1 MSDESPVNSRSEGPG
16 QPEPSERAL
25 RTNLLMSGTIEAEDI
40 AAPVRIRNLSE
51 TGALL
56 EGAAL
61 PKVGARLVLRR
72 LHLEI
77 GGTVVWSE
85 SNRCGVKFAGTI
97 SVAGWRS
104 GNWIAPVGEVD
115 QARVDSIQAAVRGG
129 QLPAAPA
136 KTRPDWIAEQID
148 VDIDARVAD
157 ELTALRRLLEDMGAQ
172 FSDERMLVERYP
184 GTLQRFDFACQIL
197 GHLADL
203 LKAGNRNTAIDAIGM
218 EELRQRLRRK
228 PGRES

>member
-1 MSDESPVNSRSEGPG
+1 
-16 QPEPSERAL
+16 
-25 RTNLLMSGTIEAEDI
+25 MSGTIEAEGI
-40 AAPVRIRNLSE
+40 AASVRIRNLSE

-61 PKVGARLVLRR
+61 PKVGARLILRR

-85 SNRCGVKFAGTI
+85 ANRRGVRFEGTI

-104 GNWIAPVGEVD
+104 GNWIAPVGGVD
-115 QARVDSIQAAVRGG
+115 QARVDGIQAVVRGG
-129 QLPAAPA
+129 GSPAAPV
-136 KTRPDWIAEQID
+136 KSRPEWIAEQVD
-148 VDIDARVAD
+148 ADIDARVAA
-157 ELTALRRLLEDMGAQ
+157 ELVALQLMLADMGSQ
-172 FSDERMLVERYP
+172 FSNEGMLVEQYP
-184 GTLQRFDFACQIL
+184 GTLQRFDLACQIL

-203 LKAGNRNTAIDAIGM
+203 LNADDRSAAIDAIGM

-228 PGRES
+228 PER